1 MKQIEKFLDYMDRL
15 EERKVLLSIFGISL
29 IARLLYVI
37 LFPTVVWGDAVAYEN
52 LATGLVE
59 GKGFGG
65 GTSYDL
71 PGYPLFLAI
80 VYSIFGHTHLIV
92 HMLQAFIGALT
103 CIVIY
108 YIGKS
113 VLNKKIGILS
123 ASIAA
128 LYPTFI
134 IYSGMLYTETLFI
147 FLLCL
152 SVLYL
157 IKIHEQPSIKNLLI
171 AGVSLGLGILIRPGI
186 LLFIPVILIWML
198 ISSKEKKKNFMR
210 FMAIFLIV
218 VVVVSPWTI
227 RNYNVHHEFVPI
239 GTGGGVT
246 LWYGY
251 NPDAMQYLATDVE
264 SSHFNQIWEIP
275 DEIERNKWGY
285 EKSLDFIKQNPIQ
298 SLILD
303 IMKLT
308 RFWGLLLPFFNCY
321 LSGFF
326 IMPIP
331 KWLFMTLAPLTIL
344 PFMIIL
350 PLAILG
356 ILFYQNWDKKA
367 FLLFLLILY
376 YPFIHSITWGL
387 PRFQLQIMPFL
398 IIFAA
403 YAVCSKNRIKS
414 EIKLGGLKTK
424 MKLILSVM
432 LIALLIACWC
442 YTLLCYSDQINI
454 LIGKLF

>member
-1 MKQIEKFLDYMDRL
+1 MKQLEKFLDYMDKL
-15 EERKVLLSIFGISL
+15 DERKVLLFIFGISL
-29 IARLLYVI
+29 IVRLLYVI
-37 LFPTVVWGDAVAYEN
+37 LFPTVVWGDAIAYEN

-71 PGYPLFLAI
+71 PGYPFFLAS
-80 VYSIFGHTHLIV
+80 VYSICGHTHLIV
-92 HMLQAFIGALT
+92 HMLQAFVGALT
-103 CIVIY
+103 CLIIY

-128 LYPTFI
+128 LYPAFI

-157 IKIHEQPSIKNLLI
+157 LKIHEYPSVKNLLI
-171 AGVSLGLGILIRPGI
+171 VGVSLGLGILIRPGI
-186 LLFIPVILIWML
+186 LIFIPVILIWML
-198 ISSKEKKKNFMR
+198 ISSKEKKKNLMR

-239 GTGGGVT
+239 GTSGGVI

-251 NPDAMQYLATDVE
+251 NPGAMQFITTGVE
-264 SSHFNQIWEIP
+264 SSYFTQIWEIP
-275 DEIERNKWGY
+275 GEIERNKWGY
-285 EKSLDFIKQNPIQ
+285 EKGLEFIKQNPIQ
-298 SLILD
+298 SLMLD
-303 IMKLT
+303 IMKLA
-308 RFWGLLLPFFNCY
+308 RFWTLLLPFFNCY
-321 LSGFF
+321 LYDYFLT
-326 IMPIP
+326 PIP

-356 ILFYQNWDKKA
+356 IVFYQKWDKKA
-367 FLLFLLILY
+367 FLLLLLILY

-398 IIFAA
+398 IVFAA
-403 YAVCSKNRIKS
+403 YAVCSINRIKS
-414 EIKLGGLKTK
+414 EIKSSGLKTK

-454 LIGKLF
+454 VIGKLI